1 MMKSFRECLD
11 SIFWVFPTGFILMDQ
26 PIYLLFLLGSA
37 LYLVYVFLM
46 LLLWVLLDAIIGYKN
61 VGEYDSN
68 EGDYEYLIAEYAEK
82 HY

>member
-46 LLLWVLLDAIIGYKN
+46 FLLWVLLDAIIGYKN

-82 HY
+82 HN

>member
-1 MMKSFRECLD
+1 MKLFRECLD
-11 SIFWVFPTGFILMDQ
+11 SVFWIFPVGFILMDQ
-26 PIYLLFLLGSA
+26 TIYLIFLLGSA
-37 LYLVYVFLM
+37 VYLVYMFLM
-46 LLLWVLLDAIIGYKN
+46 VLFCVLLDAIIGYKN